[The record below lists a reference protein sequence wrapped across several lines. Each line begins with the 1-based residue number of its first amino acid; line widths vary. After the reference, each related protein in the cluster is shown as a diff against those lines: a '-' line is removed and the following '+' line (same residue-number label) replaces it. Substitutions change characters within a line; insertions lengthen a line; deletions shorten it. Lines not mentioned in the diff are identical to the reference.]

1 MAKQDEYL
9 EEAYQTLLKLSAD
22 EKKQLEY
29 EARDKALRD
38 YNSQMQSAR
47 RQGQKQGQKQGK
59 TRINTLNR
67 LLAEN
72 NRADDILKAA
82 RDSNYQDKLM
92 KEFGL

>member
-1 MAKQDEYL
+1 VAFLCKDGE
-9 EEAYQTLLKLSAD
+9 
-22 EKKQLEY
+22 
-29 EARDKALRD
+29 
-38 YNSQMQSAR
+38 
-47 RQGQKQGQKQGK
+47 